1 VQSKN
6 VEIRVTLPNLLIYVL
21 RLKISVV
28 MEVMDERFL
37 AIETNMIKKQKD
49 YYSSREAASLLGVAV
64 STVQLWVNNGHLKAW
79 TTGGG
84 HRRISR
90 HSVEE
95 ILNKQEEVL
104 RPQKGV
110 QPLKVVVVDDDA
122 SQLRL
127 YEKYFDTWGVN
138 ASITTTLDGYQGLVK
153 IGHESPDIIIT
164 DIVMPNMDGF
174 QLVRAVDEVPELDH
188 SVIIV
193 VTGLMG
199 KELSEIDGLPER
211 VHVLTKPIPFA
222 ELEFLVRQT
231 IKTKGY

>member
-1 VQSKN
+1 V
-6 VEIRVTLPNLLIYVL
+6 
-21 RLKISVV
+21 
-28 MEVMDERFL
+28 DERIES
-37 AIETNMIKKQKD
+37 IETDMIKKQKD
-49 YYSSREAASLLGVAV
+49 YYSSREAATLLGVAV

-79 TTGGG
+79 TTSGG

-104 RPQKGV
+104 HPQKGAP
-110 QPLKVVVVDDDA
+110 QLKVVVVDDDA

-127 YEKYFDTWGVN
+127 YEKYFDAWGVN

-164 DIVMPNMDGF
+164 DLVMPNMDGF
-174 QLVRAVDEVPELDH
+174 QLVRAVNEFPELDH

-193 VTGLMG
+193 VTGLME
-199 KELSEIDGLPER
+199 KEVSERDGLPER
-211 VHVLTKPIPFA
+211 VHLLSKPIPFT
-222 ELEFLVRQT
+222 ELEVLVRQAVDA
-231 IKTKGY
+231 KRY